1 MLRESLTQRHRATV
15 TSSIFWPRQADV
27 TSCHVLTC
35 AAVAEA
41 AAPAAPPAAAAAAP
55 AAPGAAPAA
64 PGGDPFLAVCRWWD
78 RECAGYL
85 RAEDV
90 EEVLLYT
97 ADFISR
103 ARPAPPNPPQ
113 DDASRFGRASC
124 RWASRQC
131 CARAQAL

>member
-1 MLRESLTQRHRATV
+1 M
-15 TSSIFWPRQADV
+15 
-27 TSCHVLTC
+27 SCLDLC
-35 AAVAEA
+35 RLDAAVS
-41 AAPAAPPAAAAAAP
+41 AAPAAPPAAAAAPPAAPAAAP
-55 AAPGAAPAA
+55 AAPGVMPA

-103 ARPAPPNPPQ
+103 ARPGSPPFEHH
-113 DDASRFGRASC
+113 ALRFGRAS
-124 RWASRQC
+124 R
-131 CARAQAL
+131 